1 MLFVPLF
8 SMAEG
13 GKYGEIQGGIFFYG
27 GYSYAWKRL
36 IVNVIGVLSIT
47 AWSILWSFLIFGCLK
62 MAKLLRI
69 DEETEFFGIDVAK
82 HGEASYPMDAWV
94 KAPRFQNRTS
104 GFPKPFPVGVETGRR
119 HFLYVP
125 LNVSMRASPA
135 WIH

>member
-47 AWSILWSFLIFGCLK
+47 AWSVLWSFLIFGCLK

-94 KAPRFQNRTS
+94 SSLKTLAGNKRTS
-104 GFPKPFPVGVETGRR
+104 VK
-119 HFLYVP
+119 VP
-125 LNVSMRASPA
+125 CHISEPYADPHS
-135 WIH
+135 I

>member
-1 MLFVPLF
+1 MLFAPLF

-47 AWSILWSFLIFGCLK
+47 AWSVLWSFLIFGCLK

-94 KAPRFQNRTS
+94 SSLKTLAGNKKTS
-104 GFPKPFPVGVETGRR
+104 VKVPVHISEPYADP
-119 HFLYVP
+119 H
-125 LNVSMRASPA
+125 S
-135 WIH
+135 I

>member
-47 AWSILWSFLIFGCLK
+47 AWSVLWSFLIFGCLK

-94 KAPRFQNRTS
+94 SSLKTLAGNKRNS
-104 GFPKPFPVGVETGRR
+104 EKVPFHISEPYADP
-119 HFLYVP
+119 H
-125 LNVSMRASPA
+125 S
-135 WIH
+135 I